1 MGKRGPPE
9 GRSQRDRH
17 GLKERAWELANGG
30 MSTAAIAER
39 LDVSVRTAQR
49 WQRQIVPTGKEK
61 VMDAVLLDIGDI
73 RAKAYLA
80 TAEAE
85 IDPTKRSERNHWW
98 NLYLPLMLVVL
109 RSALEDASGPS
120 VAPQFIVNNLDQW
133 YADLRSL
140 RQLKPKL
147 AQPDPEEE
155 PPSGTVWSGKN

>member
-17 GLKERAWELANGG
+17 GLKERVWELANAG

-61 VMDAVLLDIGDI
+61 ILNAAFLDIGDL
-73 RAKAYLA
+73 RARAYLA
-80 TAEAE
+80 TADAE
-85 IDPTKRSERNHWW
+85 LDPAKRSERNQWW
-98 NLYLPLMLVVL
+98 RLYLPLLLVVL
-109 RSALEDASGPS
+109 RTTLDEDCGPS
-120 VAPQFIVNNLDQW
+120 VAPQFIVSNLNQW

-140 RQLKPKL
+140 RQMTPKL
-147 AQPDPEEE
+147 AQPEPDEEA
-155 PPSGTVWSGKN
+155 PSEMV

>member
-17 GLKERAWELANGG
+17 RLKERVWELANGG

-61 VMDAVLLDIGDI
+61 VMDAALLDIGDI
-73 RAKAYLA
+73 RGRAFRA

-85 IDPTKRSERNHWW
+85 LDPAKRSERNKWW
-98 NLYLPLMLVVL
+98 RLYLPLLCVVL
-109 RSALEDASGPS
+109 RTTLEEASGPS

-133 YADLRSL
+133 YADLRSI
-140 RQLKPKL
+140 RQMTPKL
-147 AQPDPEEE
+147 AQPDPKEE
-155 PPSGTVWSGKN
+155 PPSETV

>member
-1 MGKRGPPE
+1 MGRRGPPE

-30 MSTAAIAER
+30 MSNAAIAET
-39 LDVSVRTAQR
+39 LDVSIRTAQR
-49 WQRQIVPTGKEK
+49 WQRDIVPTGKEK
-61 VMDAVLLDIGDI
+61 ILNACLLDIGDI
-73 RAKAYLA
+73 RAKAYRA

-98 NLYLPLMLVVL
+98 NLYQPLMLVVL
-109 RSALEDASGPS
+109 RSALEEASGSS

-140 RQLKPKL
+140 RQLTPKL
-147 AQPDPEEE
+147 AQPEPEEE
-155 PPSGTVWSGKN
+155 TPSETV

>member
-17 GLKERAWELANGG
+17 GLKERVWELANGG
-30 MSTAAIAER
+30 MSTAAIAET

-61 VMDAVLLDIGDI
+61 VMDAALLDIGDI

-109 RSALEDASGPS
+109 RSALEEASGPS

-140 RQLKPKL
+140 RQLTPKL
-147 AQPDPEEE
+147 AEPAPEEE
-155 PPSGTVWSGKN
+155 TPSETV

>member
-17 GLKERAWELANGG
+17 RLKERVWEFANAG
-30 MSTAAIAER
+30 MSTAAIAET
-39 LDVSVRTAQR
+39 LDISVRTAQR
-49 WQRQIVPTGKEK
+49 WQRQIVPTGKEQ
-61 VMDAVLLDIGDI
+61 VMDAALLDIGDI
-73 RAKAYLA
+73 RAKAYRA

-85 IDPTKRSERNHWW
+85 IDQTKRSERNLWW

-109 RSALEDASGPS
+109 RSALEEASGPS

-140 RQLKPKL
+140 RQVTPKL
-147 AQPDPEEE
+147 AQPEPEEE
-155 PPSGTVWSGKN
+155 TPSETV

>member
-17 GLKERAWELANGG
+17 GLKERVWELANGG
-30 MSTAAIAER
+30 MSNAAIAER

-73 RAKAYLA
+73 RAKAYRA
-80 TAEAE
+80 TADAE
-85 IDPTKRSERNHWW
+85 IDPTKRRERNHWW
-98 NLYLPLMLVVL
+98 SSYLPLMLVVL
-109 RSALEDASGPS
+109 RAALEEGSGPS

-133 YADLRSL
+133 YADLRKL
-140 RQLKPKL
+140 RQLTPKL
-147 AQPDPEEE
+147 AQPEPEEE
-155 PPSGTVWSGKN
+155 ALSETV